1 MGCNSRRYVEGVMS
15 RLLPLSTA
23 TVVLA
28 ITAVLA
34 FTVACSTG
42 ATSGNGETLT
52 VFAASSLT
60 EAFKAVATSFEAAH
74 PETSVA
80 LNFAGSQQLRVQL
93 EHGASADLYA
103 SADPRQMSKVET
115 IGLLFIA
122 PVNFASN
129 AMVVIASTRAGG
141 ESGGHSRD
149 ELPPGPSPAPSME
162 VSGDAS
168 GIQSLADLAGKGAK
182 LVLAQPEVPAG
193 SYSRTVIASLAEDPS
208 FGPRFSERVLANV
221 VSHEPNV
228 RSVLQKVALGEAD
241 AGMVYLT
248 DATPASGVRVI
259 PLPDWANVEAAYPV
273 AILRDGSQKSMAEAF
288 IDFLT
293 SPEGQSI
300 LQEHGFGPAPA
311 GPEAGHR
318 PTWNGS
324 QDPGMM
330 GAGASSAVGA
340 AHRNKGSDELHLGI
354 DPGQAQLWALP
365 NSVSEKWKGQEG
377 RRSGLDLETRG
388 ASGAERPWWFRDR
401 GHVAVRRIHRVARWG
416 AVVPRRSA
424 RELLRQLEQ

>member
-1 MGCNSRRYVEGVMS
+1 MGCNSRRYVEGVLS

-28 ITAVLA
+28 ITAVLV
-34 FTVACSTG
+34 FTVACSAG

-74 PETSVA
+74 PEISVA

-93 EHGASADLYA
+93 EHGASADVYA

-115 IGLLFIA
+115 IGLLFGE

-141 ESGGHSRD
+141 ESGGHSRN

-162 VSGDAS
+162 VSGEVSGEAS
-168 GIQSLADLAGKGAK
+168 GIQSLADLAGKGSK

-193 SYSRTVIASLAEDPS
+193 RYSLTVIASLAEDPS

-259 PLPDWANVEAAYPV
+259 PLPHWANVEAAYPV

-330 GAGASSAVGA
+330 GIGESSAVGA
-340 AHRNKGSDELHLGI
+340 AQQGLGRTP
-354 DPGQAQLWALP
+354 PG
-365 NSVSEKWKGQEG
+365 
-377 RRSGLDLETRG
+377 D
-388 ASGAERPWWFRDR
+388 RPWP
-401 GHVAVRRIHRVARWG
+401 GPAMG
-416 AVVPRRSA
+416 AAKQRL
-424 RELLRQLEQ
+424 REMEGPGGTPQWP

>member
-1 MGCNSRRYVEGVMS
+1 MGCNSRRYVEGVLS

-23 TVVLA
+23 TV
-28 ITAVLA
+28 VLA

-52 VFAASSLT
+52 IFAASSLT

-74 PETSVA
+74 PEISVA

-115 IGLLFIA
+115 IGLLFSA

-149 ELPPGPSPAPSME
+149 ELPPGPPPGPPPAPSME

-248 DATPASGVRVI
+248 DGTPASGVRVI
-259 PLPDWANVEAAYPV
+259 PLPHWANVEAAYPV
-273 AILRDGSQKSMAEAF
+273 AILRDGSQRSMAEAF

-311 GPEAGHR
+311 GPEAGR
-318 PTWNGS
+318 QPTWNGS

-330 GAGASSAVGA
+330 GAGASFAVGA
-340 AHRNKGSDELHLGI
+340 AQRGLGGTSRGDRPGPSPAVGAAKQRLGEIEGSGGT
-354 DPGQAQLWALP
+354 PQWP
-365 NSVSEKWKGQEG
+365 
-377 RRSGLDLETRG
+377 
-388 ASGAERPWWFRDR
+388 
-401 GHVAVRRIHRVARWG
+401 
-416 AVVPRRSA
+416 
-424 RELLRQLEQ
+424 